1 MQLLLSP
8 FLTGAFLL
16 QYNRCMCNIQC
27 APKKGSDDMHPFMR
41 QISITYRCAMRFR
54 ERELADTGLAGCQ
67 TPYLTTLYRHPG
79 ISQEEM
85 ARALNVNKSSV
96 TRQLAV
102 LEDKGYIRREP
113 SPTDKRILLVYPT
126 EQALELKER
135 LFRCYHD
142 WNRYLTQDFTDE
154 EQALL
159 SKLMVRIAARA
170 EDYVKGGDC
179 ACEPS
184 ENT

>member
-1 MQLLLSP
+1 
-8 FLTGAFLL
+8 
-16 QYNRCMCNIQC
+16 
-27 APKKGSDDMHPFMR
+27 MHPFMR

-85 ARALNVNKSSV
+85 SRSLNVNKSSV

-102 LEDKGYIRREP
+102 LEEKGYVRREP
-113 SPTDKRILLVYPT
+113 STADKRILLVYPS
-126 EQALELKER
+126 EKALEVKER
-135 LFRCYHD
+135 LFCCYRD
-142 WNRYLTQDFTDE
+142 WNSYLTQDFTDE
-154 EQALL
+154 EQAML

-170 EDYVKGGDC
+170 EDYVKGGDS
-179 ACEPS
+179 ACGLS